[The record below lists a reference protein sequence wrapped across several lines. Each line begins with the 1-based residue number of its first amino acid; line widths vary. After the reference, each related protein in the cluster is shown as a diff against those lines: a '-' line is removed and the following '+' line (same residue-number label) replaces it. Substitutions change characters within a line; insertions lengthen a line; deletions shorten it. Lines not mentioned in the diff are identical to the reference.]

1 MRRIITLLILIPIAL
16 FVALMA
22 MANRAPVLI
31 SFDPFTPENPVWSV
45 SGPVWIVLFATFAAG
60 VIVGGIAAWLVQ
72 GKHRK
77 AERSYKREARD
88 LRREVDRAKEREAA
102 TGLPALAGPRS

>member
-1 MRRIITLLILIPIAL
+1 MRRIITLLILIPFAL
-16 FVALMA
+16 LVALMA
-22 MANRAPVLI
+22 MANRAPVVI
-31 SFDPFTPENPVWSV
+31 GFDPFTPENPVWSV
-45 SGPVWIVLFATFAAG
+45 SGPLWIVLFVTFATG
-60 VIVGGIAAWLVQ
+60 VIVGGVAAWLVQ

-102 TGLPALAGPRS
+102 TGLPALAGPRP